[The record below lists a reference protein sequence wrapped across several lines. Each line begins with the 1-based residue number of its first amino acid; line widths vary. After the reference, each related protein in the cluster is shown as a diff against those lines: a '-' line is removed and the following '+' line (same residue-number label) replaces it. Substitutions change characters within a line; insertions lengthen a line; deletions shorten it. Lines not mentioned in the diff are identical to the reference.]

1 MRGMVSISEQWRLAA
16 WSSPERDFLT
26 ILQDFVSGFDTNRI

>member
-16 WSSPERDFLT
+16 WSSLGRDFLR
-26 ILQDFVSGFDTNRI
+26 ILQDFVSGFDANRI